1 MRSFALLPLF
11 ALALALPVRAED
23 APDDDYTTRVTA
35 GKDQYLAKGNM
46 VRATWEFR
54 EAMRLAPSKIQAYRA
69 MGACLVK
76 RGGADREKGGP
87 DRERGIFYLHE
98 ALRRAKDDA
107 LTHYWLGIA
116 YTNDKKPGLAFHH
129 FSIAKATL
137 KLSDF
142 PDEKNYRIACDTVN
156 KWLPEAEKAG
166 GGKFDASAAG
176 PVAKV
181 LLEYPANLYGDS
193 SQATQAS
200 VAAGQALV
208 KELLLAQAWDSEGR
222 VIDPAKVTLK
232 WSCSAGLVQKDG
244 LFFAGDKPGKE
255 SVFVADESGKCTAS
269 AAIVVL
275 GPAVKLVIVPESATV
290 AQNQRQPFEVRAV
303 DAAGN
308 TVIVSSLKW
317 SVSQGAGLA
326 RETTAQD
333 AEGLFEPHRNSYD
346 APEGAAAGSVKVTA
360 TESGSGLTASAT
372 VTIEKRKM
380 DKLQSRAKAVSWE
393 NLSLEDALKKAA
405 QVNKPLLIEITAG
418 WCPFCKKFEEGPL
431 SDDRVGAALKDWL
444 AVQVDADQHPELV
457 ERFGVDDLPM
467 IALVSPRGSLAG
479 GFGNNLE
486 PTGTDPR
493 TTTEA
498 FLKALAEGKANAPK
512 VDEEETRRL
521 GETKDAGKM
530 DSLARWYWDKKRWK
544 DAEKW
549 AREAMKTDA
558 GRADAMVPF
567 VVFAQI
573 SYGEYEAALKD
584 LDAFL
589 GAHPDA
595 SSAAQLGYY
604 KGLAYVRQKMD
615 DKAKAVFAEV
625 QKKWPTSVWA
635 RKAAQAAKK

>member
-11 ALALALPVRAED
+11 VLALAFPVRAEE

-35 GKDQYLAKGNM
+35 GKDQYLAKGNIY
-46 VRATWEFR
+46 RATWEFR
-54 EAMRLAPSKIQAYRA
+54 EAMRLAPGKIQAYRG

-76 RGGADREKGGP
+76 RGGP

-98 ALRRAKDDA
+98 ALRRSKDDA

-116 YTNDKKPGLAFHH
+116 YTNEKKAGLARHH
-129 FSIAKATL
+129 FMIAKATL

-142 PDEKNYRIACDTVN
+142 PDEKNFKVANDTID

-166 GGKFDASAAG
+166 GAKFDVTAVG

-181 LLEYPANLYGDS
+181 LLEYPANLYGET
-193 SQATQAS
+193 SQITHAC
-200 VAAGQALV
+200 VPAGQALV
-208 KELLLAQAWDSEGR
+208 KELLLAQAWDADGR

-232 WSCSAGLVQKDG
+232 WSCSAGLIQRDG
-244 LFFAGDKPGKE
+244 EILAGEKPGRE
-255 SVFVADESGKCTAS
+255 TVFVSDEGGKFTAS
-269 AAIVVL
+269 AVVIVL
-275 GPAVKLVIVPESATV
+275 GPAVKLVLAPESATV

-308 TVIVSSLKW
+308 TVLVPSLKW
-317 SVSQGAGLA
+317 TVSQGAGLA
-326 RETTAQD
+326 RETTSQD

-346 APEGAAAGSVKVTA
+346 APEGAAAGSVKVTVSDA
-360 TESGSGLTASAT
+360 DRGLTASAT

-405 QVNKPLLIEITAG
+405 QVNKPLLIEITAS
-418 WCPFCKKFEEGPL
+418 WCPFCRKFEEGPL

-467 IALVSPRGSLAG
+467 VALVTPRGSLAG

-498 FLKALAEGKANAPK
+498 FLKALTEGKANAPK
-512 VDEEETRRL
+512 VDDDETRRL

-530 DSLARWYWDKKRWK
+530 ESLARWYWDKKRWK

-549 AREAMKTDA
+549 AREAMKADDK
-558 GRADAMVPF
+558 RADAMVPF

-573 SYGEYEAALKD
+573 SYGEYEAAMKD

-589 GAHPDA
+589 GAHPDSA
-595 SSAAQLGYY
+595 SAAQLGYY
-604 KGLAYVRQKMD
+604 KGLAFVRQKMD
-615 DKAKAVFAEV
+615 DKARAVFAEV

-635 RKAAQAAKK
+635 RKAAQASKK